1 MSAPRIRAAERMEV
15 NMAVRER
22 LSGNEAVAY
31 AIRQI
36 NPDVMPAFPI
46 TPSTEIPQY
55 VANYIANGEID
66 TEFIPVESEHS
77 AMSATV
83 GACAAGARAVT
94 ATSSCGM
101 ALMWEELYVAASNR
115 LPIVLALV
123 NRALS
128 GPININADHS
138 DSMGARD
145 SGWIQIYAES
155 NQEVYDNYI
164 QAFPIAEDKRVHL
177 PVMVCQDGFITSH
190 GVENIFLVED
200 EKVKD
205 FVGVYEPEHY
215 LLNASER
222 MAVGPYAVS
231 NYYMET
237 KRGQRQAMMNA
248 REVILEVAARFEQ
261 MTGRKYSFFEEYRM
275 EDAEYAVVII
285 GSAAGTCKAAIE
297 QIRSNTGKKVGLIKI
312 RVFRPFPE
320 EEIAAALSKVKAAA
334 ILDRSE
340 MFAAT
345 SGPLGAEVRAAM
357 YQAHAK
363 ALTVN
368 YFYGLGGRD
377 ITVSDF
383 EKVYDNLETMA
394 ETGTATDMYAYIGL
408 REA

>member
-1 MSAPRIRAAERMEV
+1 
-15 NMAVRER
+15 MAIRER

-31 AIRQI
+31 AIKQI

-83 GACAAGARAVT
+83 GASAAGARAIT

-164 QAFPIAEDKRVHL
+164 QAFPIAEDSRVHL

-200 EKVKD
+200 DKVKE
-205 FVGVYEPEHY
+205 FVGTYEPEHY

-222 MAVGPYAVS
+222 MAIGPYAVS

-237 KRGQRQAMMNA
+237 KRGQRQAMINA
-248 REVILEVAARFEQ
+248 RQAILEVAEKFEK
-261 MTGRKYSFFEEYRM
+261 MTGRKYGFFEEYRM

-297 QIRSNTGKKVGLIKI
+297 HIRSTTGKKVGLIKI

-320 EEIAAALSKVKAAA
+320 EELAAALSRVKAVA

-340 MFAAT
+340 MFSAT

-357 YQAHAK
+357 YQAHAT

-377 ITVSDF
+377 ITVADF
-383 EKVYDNLETMA
+383 EQVYDNLETMA
-394 ETGTATDMYAYIGL
+394 KTQKVTDMYTYIGL
-408 REA
+408 REAGQKKSVEED

>member
-1 MSAPRIRAAERMEV
+1 
-15 NMAVRER
+15 MAIRER

-31 AIRQI
+31 AIKQI

-66 TEFIPVESEHS
+66 TEFIHVESEHS

-83 GACAAGARAVT
+83 GASAAGARAVT

-155 NQEVYDNYI
+155 NQEVYDNFL
-164 QAFPIAEDKRVHL
+164 QAYPIAENEKVHL

-190 GVENIFLVED
+190 GVENIYLVED

-205 FVGVYEPEHY
+205 FVGEYNPKHY
-215 LLNASER
+215 LLNVEEKL
-222 MAVGPYAVS
+222 AVGPYAVS
-231 NYYMET
+231 CYYMET
-237 KRGQRQAMMNA
+237 KRGQRQAMIEA
-248 REVILEVAARFEQ
+248 RQVILDVAARFEK
-261 MTGRKYSFFEEYRM
+261 MTGRKYGFFEEYQM
-275 EDAEYAVVII
+275 EDAEYAVVLI
-285 GSAAGTCKAAIE
+285 GSAAGTCKAAIDH
-297 QIRSNTGKKVGLIKI
+297 IRSTSGKKVGLIKI

-320 EEIAAALSKVKAAA
+320 EELAKALSKVKAVA
-334 ILDRSE
+334 IMDRSE
-340 MFAAT
+340 MFSAT

-357 YQAHAK
+357 YQARCTAD
-363 ALTVN
+363 TVN

-377 ITVSDF
+377 ITVPDF
-383 EKVYDNLETMA
+383 EQVYDKLVILA
-394 ETGTATDMYAYIGL
+394 ETHTITDMYTYIGL
-408 REA
+408 RDQQTKED

>member
-1 MSAPRIRAAERMEV
+1 MIKI
-15 NMAVRER
+15 MAIRER

-31 AIRQI
+31 AIKQI

-66 TEFIPVESEHS
+66 TEFIHVESEHS

-83 GACAAGARAVT
+83 GASAAGARAVT

-155 NQEVYDNYI
+155 NQEVYDNFL
-164 QAFPIAEDKRVHL
+164 QAYPIAENEKVHL

-190 GVENIFLVED
+190 GVENIYLVED

-205 FVGVYEPEHY
+205 FVGEYNPKHY
-215 LLNASER
+215 LLNVEEKL
-222 MAVGPYAVS
+222 AVGPYAVS
-231 NYYMET
+231 CYYMET
-237 KRGQRQAMMNA
+237 KRGQRQAMIEA
-248 REVILEVAARFEQ
+248 RQVILDEAARFEK
-261 MTGRKYSFFEEYRM
+261 MTGRKYGFFEEYQM
-275 EDAEYAVVII
+275 EDAEYAVVLI
-285 GSAAGTCKAAIE
+285 GSAAGTCKAAIDH
-297 QIRSNTGKKVGLIKI
+297 IRSTSGKKVGLIKI

-320 EEIAAALSKVKAAA
+320 EELAKALSKVKAVA
-334 ILDRSE
+334 IMDRSE
-340 MFAAT
+340 MFSAT

-357 YQAHAK
+357 YQARCTAD
-363 ALTVN
+363 TVN

-377 ITVSDF
+377 ITVPDF
-383 EKVYDNLETMA
+383 EQVYDKLVILA
-394 ETGTATDMYAYIGL
+394 ETHTITDMYTYIGL
-408 REA
+408 RDQQTKED